1 MVILSE
7 PAKLEPNYQVIKKIQ
22 EYDGYYATSATVWQ
36 ELRFGCER
44 LPVSKLRR
52 RLESYLDVLLENNLT
67 ILPFEKQS
75 AEWLAIERARLVGK
89 GFTPSYADSEI
100 AAVAVVNQLILVTRN
115 TQDFINFADLSMENW
130 FDV

>member
-1 MVILSE
+1 MFIGGRDWSFSS
-7 PAKLEPNYQVIKKIQ
+7 PSS
-22 EYDGYYATSATVWQ
+22 T
-36 ELRFGCER
+36 ELLISFQ
-44 LPVSKLRR
+44 P
-52 RLESYLDVLLENNLT
+52 LDLT